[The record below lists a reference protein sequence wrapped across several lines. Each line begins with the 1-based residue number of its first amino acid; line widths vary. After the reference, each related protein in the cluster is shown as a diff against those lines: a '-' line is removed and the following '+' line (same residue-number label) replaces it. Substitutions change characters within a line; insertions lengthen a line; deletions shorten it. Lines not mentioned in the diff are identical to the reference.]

1 MSVFDITQFKVDITN
16 GNVADVTSP
25 EGPVEDMYD
34 SFNFPYKFYTDITG
48 TLLNN
53 YVWYYDIEC
62 KFDLA
67 STNKDDDWFRAMY
80 DSKSLDNY
88 SEYFDFGSGKTLRIY
103 RGLEDFTGDIWFRI
117 INKST
122 GEIVHIKKISISGK
136 KQTTDITDVTIF
148 DTEDDVINNNGTSN
162 NTGVTDSTTN
172 NYYQDFD
179 SSYYENLVS
188 SDNFIWYFFNAIL
201 FGLPYWLTT
210 PIYLLLSGVV
220 IITLYRMFRG
230 A

>member
-1 MSVFDITQFKVDITN
+1 MYNSTN
-16 GNVADVTSP
+16 L
-25 EGPVEDMYD
+25 
-34 SFNFPYKFYTDITG
+34 PYKFYTDITG

-88 SEYFDFGSGKTLRIY
+88 SEYFNFGSGKTLRIY

-136 KQTTDITDVTIF
+136 KDTTDISDVTIF
-148 DTEDDVINNNGTSN
+148 DTEEDVNNNNGTSN
-162 NTGVTDSTTN
+162 STGVTDNTINNFGTNDSITDLLNGQGDVLSTIKNILNMFPSWLTGP
-172 NYYQDFD
+172 
-179 SSYYENLVS
+179 
-188 SDNFIWYFFNAIL
+188 IL
-201 FGLPYWLTT
+201 FF
-210 PIYLLLSGVV
+210 LSSLV
-220 IITLYRMFRG
+220 IIAIIKKILD
-230 A
+230 

>member
-1 MSVFDITQFKVDITN
+1 
-16 GNVADVTSP
+16 
-25 EGPVEDMYD
+25 MYD
-34 SFNFPYKFYTDITG
+34 SFNLPYKYYTDITG

-62 KFDLA
+62 KFNLS
-67 STNKDDDWFRAMY
+67 STSSNDDWFSIIY
-80 DSKSLDNY
+80 DSSIEDY
-88 SEYFDFGSGKTLRIY
+88 SNYFDYTSGKTLRIY
-103 RGLEDFTGDIWFRI
+103 RGLEDFTGDLWFRI

-122 GEIVHIKKISISGK
+122 GQVVHIKKISLVGS

-148 DTEDDVINNNGTSN
+148 DTEDDVANNNGTSN
-162 NTGVTDSTTN
+162 STGVMDSTSN
-172 NYYQDFD
+172 NFYQDFD

-188 SDNFIWYFFNAIL
+188 ADNFIWYFFNAIL
-201 FGLPYWLTT
+201 FGLPNWLTT